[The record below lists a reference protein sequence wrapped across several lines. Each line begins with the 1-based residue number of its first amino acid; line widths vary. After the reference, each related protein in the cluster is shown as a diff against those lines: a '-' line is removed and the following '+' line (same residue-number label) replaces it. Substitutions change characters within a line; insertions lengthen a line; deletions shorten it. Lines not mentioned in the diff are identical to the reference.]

1 MDSETKNKLARLLL
15 NLSNTIIQN
24 RNRHLQAL
32 GLTASQAD
40 CLQYFLANE
49 GTSISDLK
57 NAMDITHQ
65 TAWGIVQRMEA
76 HGWVRLQ
83 RSDEDRRRQVV
94 IPTASGRRLGYGTC
108 AVNPALIPYGT
119 LLYIESTNGQFVYG
133 YAIAADTGGALMSGS
148 GLVDLYYES
157 FSEALLN
164 AVQQV
169 NVYVVG

>member
-1 MDSETKNKLARLLL
+1 MDSETENKLARLLL

-83 RSDEDRRRQVV
+83 RSDEDGRRQVV
-94 IPTASGRRLGYGTC
+94 IPTASGRRLGELMMRNRERTGSLLLRGMTEEEQQKFYHLAAQAYENVKTDWGPERYG
-108 AVNPALIPYGT
+108 VN
-119 LLYIESTNGQFVYG
+119 Q
-133 YAIAADTGGALMSGS
+133 
-148 GLVDLYYES
+148 
-157 FSEALLN
+157 
-164 AVQQV
+164 
-169 NVYVVG
+169 

>member
-1 MDSETKNKLARLLL
+1 MDSETENKLARLLL

-83 RSDEDRRRQVV
+83 RSDKDRRRQVV
-94 IPTASGRRLGYGTC
+94 IPTASGRRLGELMMRNRERTGSLLLRGMTEEEQQKFYQLAAQAYENVKTDWGPERYG
-108 AVNPALIPYGT
+108 VN
-119 LLYIESTNGQFVYG
+119 Q
-133 YAIAADTGGALMSGS
+133 
-148 GLVDLYYES
+148 
-157 FSEALLN
+157 
-164 AVQQV
+164 
-169 NVYVVG
+169 

>member
-1 MDSETKNKLARLLL
+1 MDSETENKLARLLL

-83 RSDEDRRRQVV
+83 RSDKDRRRQVV
-94 IPTASGRRLGYGTC
+94 IPTASGRRLGELMIRNRERTGSLLLRGMTEEEQQKFYHLAAQAYENVKTDWGPERYG
-108 AVNPALIPYGT
+108 VN
-119 LLYIESTNGQFVYG
+119 Q
-133 YAIAADTGGALMSGS
+133 
-148 GLVDLYYES
+148 
-157 FSEALLN
+157 
-164 AVQQV
+164 
-169 NVYVVG
+169 

>member
-24 RNRHLQAL
+24 RNRQLQAL

-94 IPTASGRRLGYGTC
+94 IPTASGRRLGELMMRNRERTGSLLLRGMTEEEQQKFYQLAAQAYENVKTDWGPERYG
-108 AVNPALIPYGT
+108 VN
-119 LLYIESTNGQFVYG
+119 Q
-133 YAIAADTGGALMSGS
+133 
-148 GLVDLYYES
+148 
-157 FSEALLN
+157 
-164 AVQQV
+164 
-169 NVYVVG
+169 

>member
-1 MDSETKNKLARLLL
+1 MDSETENKLARLLL

-65 TAWGIVQRMEA
+65 TAWGIVQRMEV

-94 IPTASGRRLGYGTC
+94 IPTASGRRLGELMMRNRERTGSLLLRGMTEEEQQKFYHLAAQAYENVKTDWGPERYG
-108 AVNPALIPYGT
+108 VN
-119 LLYIESTNGQFVYG
+119 Q
-133 YAIAADTGGALMSGS
+133 
-148 GLVDLYYES
+148 
-157 FSEALLN
+157 
-164 AVQQV
+164 
-169 NVYVVG
+169 

>member
-1 MDSETKNKLARLLL
+1 MDSETENKLARLLL

-40 CLQYFLANE
+40 CLQYCLANE
-49 GTSISDLK
+49 GTSLSDLK

-76 HGWVRLQ
+76 HGWVRWQ

-94 IPTASGRRLGYGTC
+94 IPTASGRRLGELMMRNRERTGSLLLRGMTEEEQQKFYHLAAQAYENVKTDWGPERYG
-108 AVNPALIPYGT
+108 VN
-119 LLYIESTNGQFVYG
+119 Q
-133 YAIAADTGGALMSGS
+133 
-148 GLVDLYYES
+148 
-157 FSEALLN
+157 
-164 AVQQV
+164 
-169 NVYVVG
+169 

>member
-1 MDSETKNKLARLLL
+1 MDSETENKLARLLL

-94 IPTASGRRLGYGTC
+94 IPTASGRRLGELMMRNRERTGSLLLRGMTEEEQQKFYHLAAQSYENVKTDWGPERYG
-108 AVNPALIPYGT
+108 VN
-119 LLYIESTNGQFVYG
+119 Q
-133 YAIAADTGGALMSGS
+133 
-148 GLVDLYYES
+148 
-157 FSEALLN
+157 
-164 AVQQV
+164 
-169 NVYVVG
+169 

>member
-1 MDSETKNKLARLLL
+1 MDSETENKLARLLL

-49 GTSISDLK
+49 GASISDLK

-65 TAWGIVQRMEA
+65 TAWGIVQRVEA

-83 RSDEDRRRQVV
+83 RSGEDRRRQVV
-94 IPTASGRRLGYGTC
+94 IPTASGRRLGELMIRNRERTGSLLLRGMTEEEQQKFYRLAAQAYENVKTDWGPERYG
-108 AVNPALIPYGT
+108 VN
-119 LLYIESTNGQFVYG
+119 Q
-133 YAIAADTGGALMSGS
+133 
-148 GLVDLYYES
+148 
-157 FSEALLN
+157 
-164 AVQQV
+164 
-169 NVYVVG
+169 

>member
-1 MDSETKNKLARLLL
+1 MDSETENKLARLLL

-83 RSDEDRRRQVV
+83 RSDRDRRRQVV
-94 IPTASGRRLGYGTC
+94 IPTASGRRLGELMMRNRERTGSLLLRGMTEEEQQKFYQLAAQAYENVKTDWGPERYG
-108 AVNPALIPYGT
+108 VN
-119 LLYIESTNGQFVYG
+119 Q
-133 YAIAADTGGALMSGS
+133 
-148 GLVDLYYES
+148 
-157 FSEALLN
+157 
-164 AVQQV
+164 
-169 NVYVVG
+169 

>member
-1 MDSETKNKLARLLL
+1 MDSDTENKLARLLL

-83 RSDEDRRRQVV
+83 RSDEYRRRQVV
-94 IPTASGRRLGYGTC
+94 IPTASGRRLGELMILNRERTGSLLLRGMTEEEQQKFYHLAAQAYENVKTDWGPERYG
-108 AVNPALIPYGT
+108 VN
-119 LLYIESTNGQFVYG
+119 Q
-133 YAIAADTGGALMSGS
+133 
-148 GLVDLYYES
+148 
-157 FSEALLN
+157 
-164 AVQQV
+164 
-169 NVYVVG
+169 

>member
-1 MDSETKNKLARLLL
+1 MDSETENKLARLLL

-76 HGWVRLQ
+76 HGWARLQ

-94 IPTASGRRLGYGTC
+94 IPTASGRRLGELMMRNRERTGSLLLRGMTEEEQQKFYQLAAQAYENVKTDWGPERYG
-108 AVNPALIPYGT
+108 VN
-119 LLYIESTNGQFVYG
+119 Q
-133 YAIAADTGGALMSGS
+133 
-148 GLVDLYYES
+148 
-157 FSEALLN
+157 
-164 AVQQV
+164 
-169 NVYVVG
+169 

>member
-1 MDSETKNKLARLLL
+1 MDSETENKLARLLL

-76 HGWVRLQ
+76 HGGVRLQ

-94 IPTASGRRLGYGTC
+94 IPTASGRRLGELMMRNRERTGSLLLRGMTEEEQQKFYQLAAQAYENVKTDWGPERYG
-108 AVNPALIPYGT
+108 VN
-119 LLYIESTNGQFVYG
+119 Q
-133 YAIAADTGGALMSGS
+133 
-148 GLVDLYYES
+148 
-157 FSEALLN
+157 
-164 AVQQV
+164 
-169 NVYVVG
+169 